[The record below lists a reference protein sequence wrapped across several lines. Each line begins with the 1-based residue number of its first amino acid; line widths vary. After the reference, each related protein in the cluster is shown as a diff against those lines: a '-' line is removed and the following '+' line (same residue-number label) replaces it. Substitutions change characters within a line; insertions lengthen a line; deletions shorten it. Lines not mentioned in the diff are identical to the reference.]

1 MPEPFKTLAAMRRDA
16 EQVFRAGLVAVD
28 PAAAVR
34 RHCRRERESLIID
47 GQCYPLSR
55 YRRIVLLGAGKAGA
69 TMAQAMEDLLGD
81 RLDQGLVVV
90 KYGHL
95 APVRKVTLL
104 EAAHPIPDQ
113 NGLMAARTML
123 DLAQQADEHT
133 LVIYLVSGGGSAL
146 MPLPVAGVSLED
158 KQHTTRELLACGATI
173 HEINALRKHLSA
185 IKGGQLARAVFPA
198 TLVSLILSDVIGD
211 DLETIAS
218 GPCVPDTRTYAECLE
233 ILDKYQLFDRLPQS
247 VLAHLRKGVAGEVP
261 ETPKPGDKVFERT
274 ANLLVGNNYVAL
286 DRARQTA
293 AALGYNVLILS
304 SSMEGETAVVAGTHM
319 AIAREIL
326 KTNNPLPCP
335 ACLLSGGETTVTIR
349 GKGLGGRNQE
359 FALAAAEQM
368 PAEGQVVLLSA
379 GTDGTDGPTD
389 AAGAFADTSTRARAE
404 GLGLDLRASLAE
416 NDSYHFFEQIGDLFK
431 TGPTNTNVMD
441 LRLVLVRQ

>member
-1 MPEPFKTLAAMRRDA
+1 MSEPFITLAAMRRDA
-16 EQVFRAGLVAVD
+16 EQVFRAGLLAVD

-34 RHCRRERESLIID
+34 SHCRREGEALFID
-47 GQCYPLSR
+47 DQCYPLSR

-81 RLDQGLVVV
+81 HLDQGLVVV

-113 NGLMAARTML
+113 NGLMAAKAML

-198 TLVSLILSDVIGD
+198 TLVSLVLSDVVGD
-211 DLETIAS
+211 DLDTIAS
-218 GPCVPDTRTYAECLE
+218 GPCVPDTRTYADCLQ
-233 ILDKYQLFDRLPQS
+233 ILDKYQLFDRLPKS

-274 ANLLVGNNYVAL
+274 ANLVVGNNYVAL

-304 SSMEGETAVVAGTHM
+304 SCMEGETAVVAGAHM

-326 KTNNPLPCP
+326 KTDNPLPCP

-349 GKGLGGRNQE
+349 GEGLGGRNQE
-359 FALAAAEQM
+359 FALAAAIDIADKENI
-368 PAEGQVVLLSA
+368 VVLSA

-389 AAGAFADTSTRARAE
+389 AAGAIITGETAARAE
-404 GLGLDLRASLAE
+404 SLGFVPREALQE
-416 NDSYHFFEQIGDLFK
+416 NNAYPLLKGADALLH
-431 TGPTNTNVMD
+431 TGPTGTNLND
-441 LRLVLVRQ
+441 LVVGLIY